1 MKRIW
6 LMILVLCLMM
16 MPASGL
22 GEAQLAENRGESI
35 PLDEEPAADE
45 ISPDDVPEEEELEE
59 EIMEGRAL
67 QYGDEGDD
75 VLELQ
80 TRLKDLK
87 YYTGSLSG
95 RYREG
100 TRAAVKTFQGDNG
113 LEKTGIADPE
123 TQTLI
128 FSAKYRP
135 LRYGASGD
143 EVKRL
148 QARLTELGYYKGKLS
163 GKFLGGTQKSL
174 RQFQEK
180 NGLTATGAADV
191 RTQQKIYSMDAIA
204 KNDTAEQ
211 DLAGYLVGGEDG
223 SGGQNAAM
231 DTATAYKKTLRSGS
245 SGTLVKQLQT
255 RMTEL
260 GYYDGP
266 ISGNFAKKTLRA
278 VKTIQTQNGLKA
290 TGQVDESTWNVIFN
304 EAGIVMPDAT
314 PKPTPEPT
322 PVPYAITV
330 DVTNQV
336 TSVYGLD
343 ENGAYTIPVRQML
356 CSTGTKANPSDVGD
370 WVLNGR
376 HAKWCEFPKWGNSYA
391 RYWTRINSNIA
402 FHSPIYTA
410 VSLDAMKTSSY
421 KMLGNRASHGCIR
434 LTVEDAKWIYENI
447 GAGTVVSIRE
457 DMPSDPELRDALKLP
472 PLKKGTSIPVE
483 TPVPTPEPEY
493 DASAVPEITR
503 KLKKNSEGPD
513 VYWVQRR
520 LQELGYYKGYAG
532 GKMLNG
538 TVNALKAF
546 QKASGIYAS
555 GEVDARTMAILTQ
568 TVTATETPVQE
579 TPAPA
584 AVGGAETAQPEATP
598 APTFD
603 PDADG

>member
-174 RQFQEK
+174 RQFQE
-180 NGLTATGAADV
+180 
-191 RTQQKIYSMDAIA
+191 
-204 KNDTAEQ
+204 
-211 DLAGYLVGGEDG
+211 
-223 SGGQNAAM
+223 
-231 DTATAYKKTLRSGS
+231 
-245 SGTLVKQLQT
+245 
-255 RMTEL
+255 
-260 GYYDGP
+260 
-266 ISGNFAKKTLRA
+266 
-278 VKTIQTQNGLKA
+278 
-290 TGQVDESTWNVIFN
+290 
-304 EAGIVMPDAT
+304 
-314 PKPTPEPT
+314 
-322 PVPYAITV
+322 
-330 DVTNQV
+330 
-336 TSVYGLD
+336 
-343 ENGAYTIPVRQML
+343 
-356 CSTGTKANPSDVGD
+356 
-370 WVLNGR
+370 
-376 HAKWCEFPKWGNSYA
+376 
-391 RYWTRINSNIA
+391 
-402 FHSPIYTA
+402 
-410 VSLDAMKTSSY
+410 
-421 KMLGNRASHGCIR
+421 
-434 LTVEDAKWIYENI
+434 
-447 GAGTVVSIRE
+447 
-457 DMPSDPELRDALKLP
+457 
-472 PLKKGTSIPVE
+472 
-483 TPVPTPEPEY
+483 
-493 DASAVPEITR
+493 
-503 KLKKNSEGPD
+503 
-513 VYWVQRR
+513 
-520 LQELGYYKGYAG
+520 
-532 GKMLNG
+532 
-538 TVNALKAF
+538 
-546 QKASGIYAS
+546 
-555 GEVDARTMAILTQ
+555 
-568 TVTATETPVQE
+568 
-579 TPAPA
+579 
-584 AVGGAETAQPEATP
+584 
-598 APTFD
+598 
-603 PDADG
+603 

>member
-16 MPASGL
+16 PAFGL

-59 EIMEGRAL
+59 EIMEGRTL

-191 RTQQKIYSMDAIA
+191 RTQQKIYSTDAIA

-223 SGGQNAAM
+223 SGSQTAAT

-579 TPAPA
+579 TPAPVA
-584 AVGGAETAQPEATP
+584 SGGAETAQPEATP